1 MTAPLA
7 APASAATPT
16 APVAPAAASTL
27 SPRVREAARE
37 FEGVLMSML
46 VEEMMKGSGLSDA
59 NPIYAGMVNEQLGDQ
74 LAAGGG
80 IGLAAML
87 ERQLE
92 ARS

>member
-7 APASAATPT
+7 APVSAA
-16 APVAPAAASTL
+16 AAAPAPAPAL
-27 SPRVREAARE
+27 SPQVREAARE

-59 NPIYAGMVNEQLGDQ
+59 NPVYAGMVNEQLGDQ